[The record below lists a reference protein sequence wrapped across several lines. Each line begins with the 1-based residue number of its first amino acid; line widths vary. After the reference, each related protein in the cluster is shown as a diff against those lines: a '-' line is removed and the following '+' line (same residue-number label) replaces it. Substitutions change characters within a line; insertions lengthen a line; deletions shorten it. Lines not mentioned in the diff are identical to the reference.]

1 MESLAGDLRQ
11 MQRTPLHDEHV
22 VAMRRVGEV
31 RHYAKGHRI
40 VEMGES
46 MDRFAYPSV

>member
-1 MESLAGDLRQ
+1 
-11 MQRTPLHDEHV
+11 
-22 VAMRRVGEV
+22 V